1 MNDGYTRGQLE
12 AWDDAHVWHPF
23 TPHSV
28 YREEEPLLIVAGEGN
43 YLIDADDNRYLDGV
57 ASIWCNTFGH
67 RRKEIDDAVRAQLG
81 RIAHSTLLGNAGDRS
96 ILLAKRLTEL
106 APPGLSKVFFSDN
119 GSTAVEV
126 ALKMTLQYWQQV
138 DGGGCSQKT
147 KCLAFTGAYH
157 GDTVGAVSLGGIE
170 LFHSRF
176 RPLLFEVVRAPSPS
190 FYWRPLGQTRQ
201 EAEREFIETFDRL
214 ISLHADQLAAVVM
227 EPGMQGAGG
236 MITHPDGFLKHVR
249 EVTRRHD
256 ILLIFDE
263 VAMGIGRSGAMFA
276 AERENV
282 APDFLCLAKGLTGG
296 YLPLAATL
304 TTERVYEAFL
314 GRPEEGRAFFHGH
327 TYTGNALGCAAA
339 LAVLDVFQRERVL
352 DELPA
357 KIEKLSTE
365 LERLREFPRHGDGGV
380 GDIRQYGLAA
390 GIELVADR
398 GSREPFDVAARIG
411 MKVCRLARECGV
423 FLRPLGDVIVIM
435 PPLSISEDEIELL
448 VGAVEHGIRKA
459 LAP

>member
-1 MNDGYTRGQLE
+1 MDEAYTRGQLE

-28 YREEEPLLIVAGEGN
+28 YRAEDPLLIVAGDGN
-43 YLIDADDNRYLDGV
+43 YLVDVDGNRYLDGV

-67 RRKEIDDAVRAQLG
+67 RRREIDDAVGKQLG
-81 RIAHSTLLGNAGDRS
+81 RIAHSTLLGNASDRS
-96 ILLAKRLTEL
+96 ILLARRLAEL

-119 GSTAVEV
+119 GSTSVEV
-126 ALKMTLQYWQQV
+126 ALKMALQYWQQV
-138 DGGGCSQKT
+138 EHVDGGHKT

-176 RPLLFEVVRAPSPS
+176 RPLLFEVVRAPSPQ
-190 FYWRPLGQTRQ
+190 FYRRPPEQTREQ
-201 EAEREFIETFDRL
+201 AEKEFIETFDRL
-214 ISLHADQLAAVVM
+214 VSRHADELAAVVM

-236 MITHPDGFLKHVR
+236 MITYPSGFLRHVR
-249 EVTRRHD
+249 EVTRRHE

-263 VAMGIGRSGAMFA
+263 VAMGIGRSGAMFV

-282 APDFLCLAKGLTGG
+282 TPDFLCVAKGLTGG

-314 GRPEEGRAFFHGH
+314 GRPEEGRTFFHGH
-327 TYTGNALGCAAA
+327 TYTGNALGCAAG
-339 LAVLDVFQRERVL
+339 LAVLDIFQRDKVL
-352 DELPA
+352 EQLPA
-357 KIEKLSTE
+357 KIEKLSSE
-365 LERLREFPRHGDGGV
+365 LERLREVPETGDRGV
-380 GDIRQYGLAA
+380 GDIRQYGFAA
-390 GIELVADR
+390 GVELVADR
-398 GSREPFDVAARIG
+398 ASRRPFDSADRIG
-411 MKVCRLARECGV
+411 MKVCRLAREAGV

-435 PPLSISEDEIELL
+435 PPLSIRDDEIEAL
-448 VGAVEHGIRKA
+448 VDAVEYGVRKA
-459 LAP
+459 LAS

>member
-1 MNDGYTRGQLE
+1 MDEAYTREQLE
-12 AWDDAHVWHPF
+12 AWDDAYVWHPF

-28 YREEEPLLIVAGEGN
+28 YRTEDPLLIVAGEDH
-43 YLIDADDNRYLDGV
+43 YLIDVDGNRYLDGV

-67 RRKEIDDAVRAQLG
+67 QRQEIDDAVREQLN

-106 APPGLSKVFFSDN
+106 APPGLTKVFFSDN

-126 ALKMTLQYWQQV
+126 ALKMALQFWQQV
-138 DGGGCSQKT
+138 GGGEGGRKT

-176 RPLLFEVVRAPSPS
+176 RPLLFEAVRAPSPQ
-190 FYWRPLGQTRQ
+190 FYRRPSGQTRE
-201 EAEREFIETFDRL
+201 EAELEFVETFDRL
-214 ISLHADQLAAVVM
+214 VSLHADELAVVVM

-236 MITHPDGFLKHVR
+236 MITYPDGFVAHAR

-256 ILLIFDE
+256 ILLVFDE
-263 VAMGIGRSGAMFA
+263 VAMGMGRSGAMFA

-282 APDFLCLAKGLTGG
+282 TPDFLCVAKGLTGG

-314 GRPEEGRAFFHGH
+314 GRPEEGRTFFHGH

-339 LAVLDVFQRERVL
+339 LAVLDIFERDSVI
-352 DELPA
+352 EKLPA
-357 KIEKLSTE
+357 KIQKLSNE
-365 LERLREFPRHGDGGV
+365 LERLRDTPGRADAGV

-398 GSREPFDVAARIG
+398 SSRRGFDPAERVGMQVCRAARE
-411 MKVCRLARECGV
+411 AGV

-435 PPLSISEDEIELL
+435 PPLSIRDDEIETL
-448 VGAVEHGIRKA
+448 VGAVEHGIQKV

>member
-1 MNDGYTRGQLE
+1 MDDAYTREQLE

-28 YREEEPLLIVAGEGN
+28 YRTEEPLLIVAGDGN
-43 YLIDADDNRYLDGV
+43 YLIDVDGNRYLDGV

-67 RRKEIDDAVRAQLG
+67 RRKEIDDAVSEQLG
-81 RIAHSTLLGNAGDRS
+81 RIAHSTLLGSASDRS
-96 ILLAKRLTEL
+96 ILLAKRLAEL
-106 APPGLSKVFFSDN
+106 APPGLGKVFFSDN

-126 ALKMTLQYWQQV
+126 ALKMALQYWQQV
-138 DGGGCSQKT
+138 DRGAGGKKT

-170 LFHSRF
+170 IFHSRF
-176 RPLLFEVVRAPSPS
+176 RPLLFEVVRAPSPQ
-190 FYWRPLGQTRQ
+190 FYRRPPGQTRG

-214 ISLHADQLAAVVM
+214 VSRHADELAAVVM

-236 MITHPDGFLKHVR
+236 MITYPDGFLSHVR

-256 ILLIFDE
+256 ILLVFDE
-263 VAMGIGRSGAMFA
+263 VAMGMGRSGAMFA
-276 AERENV
+276 AEREKV
-282 APDFLCLAKGLTGG
+282 IPDLLCVAKGLTGG

-314 GRPEEGRAFFHGH
+314 GRPEEGKTFFHGH

-339 LAVLDVFQRERVL
+339 LAVLDIFQREKVL
-352 DELPA
+352 ERLPA

-365 LERLREFPRHGDGGV
+365 LERLRELSGSGDEGV

-390 GIELVADR
+390 GVELVADR
-398 GSREPFDVAARIG
+398 ATRRPFDDAERVG
-411 MKVCRLARECGV
+411 MRVCRLARELGV
-423 FLRPLGDVIVIM
+423 FLRPLGDVIVVM
-435 PPLSISEDEIELL
+435 PPLSIDEHEIEML
-448 VGAVEHGIRKA
+448 VDAVEHGIGKA
-459 LAP
+459 LAS